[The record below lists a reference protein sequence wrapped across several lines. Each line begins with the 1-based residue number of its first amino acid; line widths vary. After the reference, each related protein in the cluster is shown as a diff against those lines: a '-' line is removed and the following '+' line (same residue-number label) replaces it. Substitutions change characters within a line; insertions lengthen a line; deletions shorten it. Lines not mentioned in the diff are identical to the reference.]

1 MRLAFQTMHGASNIV
16 LIGPMGAGKS
26 VLGRRIATHFG
37 LHFIDTDA
45 LIEQRTGTSIPII
58 FDVEGEAGFRA
69 REKAV
74 IGEVC
79 ALHGQV
85 IATGGGA
92 VLDVENQYALKQAG
106 LVVYLRVSLAQ
117 QIKRVANDRNRPLM
131 ATDDPA
137 ARLQQLAQQR
147 EPIYQALADLRFTT
161 DDLNAEAASERVIA
175 RLAGLPRLQHLIARK
190 DRHA

>member
-1 MRLAFQTMHGASNIV
+1 MEKASNIV

-26 VLGRRIATHFG
+26 ALGRRIASHFG
-37 LHFIDTDA
+37 LHFVDTDA

-58 FDVEGEAGFRA
+58 FDVEGEDGFRA

-74 IGEVC
+74 ITEVC

-92 VLDVENQYALKQAG
+92 VLDVENQYAIKQAG
-106 LVVYLRVSLAQ
+106 LVVYLRVSLAEQ
-117 QIKRVANDRNRPLM
+117 FKRVASDRNRPLM
-131 ATDDPA
+131 ATADPA
-137 ARLQQLAQQR
+137 ERLQLLAQQR

-161 DDLNAEAASERVIA
+161 DAQNVEAASDRVIS
-175 RLAGLPRLQHLIARK
+175 RLAALPRLQHLIARK
-190 DRHA
+190 DDSQ